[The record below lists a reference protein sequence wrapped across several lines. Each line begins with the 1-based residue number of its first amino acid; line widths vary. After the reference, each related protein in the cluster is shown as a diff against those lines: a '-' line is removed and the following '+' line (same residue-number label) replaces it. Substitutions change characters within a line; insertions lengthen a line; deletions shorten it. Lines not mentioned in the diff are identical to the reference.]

1 MQKSA
6 HRLRSRLTG
15 AILSGAVVSALVMLA
30 CSSLPGTS
38 DELPGETC
46 ANDSQCPAGRY
57 CADGTCKQDCIP
69 SVTTCPGMECS
80 ASGRCVEGSPG
91 SGGSSGTGGSSAATG
106 GTGSIPII
114 PVTDAGVDDAMA
126 DADACAR
133 TSVELSTEIPNVLL
147 LVDRSGSMSLP
158 LEADVSRWVS
168 LRTSLIDPTTGLVPS
183 VDGTVNLGLALYTGP
198 DRGMVGL
205 ESTATEADPDFV
217 ETEVCPYLVE
227 VPVAANNGPAIQAAY
242 LPADIRTR
250 SLGSTPTGESIEA
263 VLPQLTGLDVTLYP
277 GRKVI
282 VLATDGEP
290 DLCEDNNDEPGGRAR
305 SLAAVEAASAAGVT
319 TFVISVGNDVG
330 ELHLREL
337 ANLGQ
342 GFPADDATDRFYRA
356 ADTASLA
363 QAFEDIV
370 NGVRSCTFTLDGMVT
385 GDGHE
390 GSVTIDGVSVM
401 QNDPNGWRLNGP
413 SEVELLGT
421 SCDIVKMGDHSI
433 DVAFPCGVVI
443 PIPK

>member
-1 MQKSA
+1 VDA
-6 HRLRSRLTG
+6 
-15 AILSGAVVSALVMLA
+15 
-30 CSSLPGTS
+30 
-38 DELPGETC
+38 
-46 ANDSQCPAGRY
+46 
-57 CADGTCKQDCIP
+57 
-69 SVTTCPGMECS
+69 
-80 ASGRCVEGSPG
+80 PG
-91 SGGSSGTGGSSAATG
+91 SGGTSGSPGATG
-106 GTGSIPII
+106 GTGSVPVI
-114 PVTDAGVDDAMA
+114 PVMDAGVDDAPMA
-126 DADACAR
+126 DADACAQ

-147 LVDRSGSMSLP
+147 LVDRSGSMSAD

-198 DRGMVGL
+198 DRGRVGL
-205 ESTATEADPDFV
+205 EDTATEPDPDYV

-227 VPVAANNGPAIQAAY
+227 VPIAANNGPAIQAAY
-242 LPADIRTR
+242 LPAEIR
-250 SLGSTPTGESIEA
+250 SGSWGSTPTGESVEA
-263 VLPQLTGLDVTLYP
+263 VLPQLTGLDATLYP

-290 DLCEDNNDEPGGRAR
+290 DLCEDNNDEEGGRAR
-305 SLAAVEAASAAGVT
+305 SLAAVEAAFAAGVT
-319 TFVISVGNDVG
+319 TFVISVGDDVG
-330 ELHLREL
+330 ENHLREL

-342 GFPADDATDRFYRA
+342 GFTVDDAMDRFYRA

-385 GDGHE
+385 GDGHD
-390 GSVTIDGVSVM
+390 GSVTIDGMAVV

-421 SCDIVKMGDHSI
+421 SCDAVKMGDHSI

-443 PIPK
+443 PNPK